1 MDFLKPSKSRFRAK
15 ILITGVSKT
24 SDHIQIKIK
33 TCISGQEHPGSSK
46 DQNQNLKSMDALYTS
61 KIKIESQNSEVGCIK
76 DQWPYQNQDQD
87 AKPKSGTSSILSIQ
101 KAGLKEKEW
110 SLHLQSK
117 DREPNQDKDVKSQS
131 GTWRHWF
138 SLHLQNQDREPK
150 FGSWVCQRPVIISK
164 SRSRCKAPAGT
175 SSILQSHK

>member
-1 MDFLKPSKSRFRAK
+1 MGNPSQKPPVTPKAPNQDLKDMDFLKPSKSRFRAK

-87 AKPKSGTSSILSIQ
+87 AKSGTSRV
-101 KAGLKEKEW
+101 
-110 SLHLQSK
+110 LQI
-117 DREPNQDKDVKSQS
+117 
-131 GTWRHWF
+131 
-138 SLHLQNQDREPK
+138 PK
-150 FGSWVCQRPVIISK
+150 FGLKDLDYLCNFKIKIE
-164 SRSRCKAPAGT
+164 
-175 SSILQSHK
+175 SHNMEQGEP